1 MKINITGRHV
11 NITNALQLHIENKF
25 KKLESHFENIIDTH
39 FILTVEKERMKA
51 EALLVIKNDNLFA
64 ENESDNMYA
73 AIDDVIDKL
82 DRQLKKQKEKNKDYR
97 RKD

>member
-11 NITNALQLHIENKF
+11 NITNAMQLHIENKF

-64 ENESDNMYA
+64 ESEGDNMYA

>member
-11 NITNALQLHIENKF
+11 NITNAMQLRIENKF

-64 ENESDNMYA
+64 ENEGDNMYA

>member
-11 NITNALQLHIENKF
+11 NITNAMQLHIENKF

-82 DRQLKKQKEKNKDYR
+82 DRQLKKQKEKNKNYR

>member
-11 NITNALQLHIENKF
+11 NITNAMQLHIENKF

-97 RKD
+97 RKN

>member
-82 DRQLKKQKEKNKDYR
+82 DRQLKKQKEKNKNYR

>member
-11 NITNALQLHIENKF
+11 NITNAMQLHIENKF